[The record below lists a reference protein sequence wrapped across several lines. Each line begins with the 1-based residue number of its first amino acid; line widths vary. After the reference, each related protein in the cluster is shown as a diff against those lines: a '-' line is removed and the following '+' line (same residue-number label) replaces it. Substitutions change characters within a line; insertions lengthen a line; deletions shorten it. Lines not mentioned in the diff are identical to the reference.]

1 MSLNFAKVLQMFQE
15 MLYLTYLS
23 PNLITTGMVFYFR
36 RT

>member
-1 MSLNFAKVLQMFQE
+1 MSLNFAKVLQMYQE

-23 PNLITTGMVFYFR
+23 PNLITIRMVFCFR